1 MSVLNTIKWTDTICN
16 SKVEEE
22 RENGTKNRI
31 QSKRPNFSH
40 NWWER
45 RNLQF
50 SEACPHEEEYRE
62 NHPRHSMLTAET
74 RKPESTLEVL

>member
-1 MSVLNTIKWTDTICN
+1 MSVLNTIKWTDTHVIR
-16 SKVEEE
+16 VEEE

-50 SEACPHEEEYRE
+50 SEAQQT
-62 NHPRHSMLTAET
+62 PRRKNTEKITPGTAC
-74 RKPESTLEVL
+74 